1 LAPAKFE
8 IPNPNEVCRW
18 VKTLASSGNLQ
29 IRNPKRVQ
37 GYFPAEGL
45 GVSPNF
51 LLYTPKSGGQGVD
64 ANGLGVC

>member
-1 LAPAKFE
+1 MGQD
-8 IPNPNEVCRW
+8 
-18 VKTLASSGNLQ
+18 LASSGNLQ

-51 LLYTPKSGGQGVD
+51 LLYTPKSGGQEVD